1 MSWFKENKFAGTVIG
16 LTAVASGAL
25 LYLGFSARSEA
36 NQAKARE
43 VAAVDKIDALQS
55 SVTFPSD
62 VNEDK
67 LEENL
72 LKYAL
77 EAKSFQGELVK
88 YRPAELKSLTPD
100 AFNSIVS
107 DYFNKLDKLY
117 ADKKITFLNG
127 GNQHY
132 GLSRYAGTMARETDT
147 SYLNYNKQALE
158 WLFETLANSGIDS
171 VDHVYREPVAEK
183 LGSPPPIEESPRG
196 RKSAPVESLV
206 TVSDIMPIELSF
218 TGSEA
223 NLQKFISDVTSNEKY
238 FFAIKLIKI
247 RNEKRNPVSISEM
260 SFAPVD
266 DSAPDS
272 DDEVSDNFGDVGN
285 FDVNDGGQIV
295 VDKTIIKQ
303 VIGEEKI
310 TVFLKLELHLFKKAS
325 EVIIPRVNGASV
337 PAK

>member
-1 MSWFKENKFAGTVIG
+1 
-16 LTAVASGAL
+16 
-25 LYLGFSARSEA
+25 
-36 NQAKARE
+36 
-43 VAAVDKIDALQS
+43 
-55 SVTFPSD
+55 VTFPSD
-62 VNEDK
+62 LNEDK

-72 LKYAL
+72 LQYAS
-77 EAKSFQGELVK
+77 EAKNFQDELVK

-107 DYFNKLDKLY
+107 DYFNKLDNLY
-117 ADKKITFLNG
+117 AEKEITFLSG

-183 LGSPPPIEESPRG
+183 LGSPPKEEDVSRG
-196 RKSAPVESLV
+196 QKAPPVESLA

-223 NLQKFISDVTSNEKY
+223 NLQKFLSDVASNEKY
-238 FFAIKLIKI
+238 FFALKLIKI
-247 RNEKRNPVSISEM
+247 RNEKRNPISISQM

-272 DDEVSDNFGDVGN
+272 DDEVSDDFGGDIGN
-285 FDVNDGGQIV
+285 FDVDDGGQVV
-295 VDKTIIKQ
+295 VDNTIIKQ

-325 EVIIPRVNGASV
+325 EVIIPRVNVAGVS
-337 PAK
+337 AK